1 MIHLDA
7 GGKTR
12 KIDAVYI
19 RKSVT
24 CLFLVW
30 HRSIYSIK
38 KNNIYE
44 MVKAIM
50 CYSLSWLLMFIFSFI
65 YFYKRI
71 WTAPIDIIR
80 GLFNGIKFTRSPF
93 YADIKPFK

>member
-1 MIHLDA
+1 MNYKIYRGGKEYVWYNSGVIHLDA

-50 CYSLSWLLMFIFSFI
+50 CYSLS
-65 YFYKRI
+65 
-71 WTAPIDIIR
+71 
-80 GLFNGIKFTRSPF
+80 
-93 YADIKPFK
+93 